1 MPPEFKVIIEDY
13 NKEIHKKRSLSSTFE
28 EKVNDA
34 LKAGYKVI
42 NSQLVISGIYRS
54 FIAYMVRGN

>member
-13 NKEIHKKRSLSSTFE
+13 KKEIHKKRSLSSTFE

-34 LKAGYKVI
+34 LRAGYKVI
-42 NSQLVISGIYRS
+42 NSQLIISGISRS